1 MLERRQK
8 ASVDKRLLS
17 GPGSLARAL
26 GIRTTMTG
34 TSLTGSEIWI
44 EDHGLAPET
53 IQCGPRVGIDYAGAD
68 ASLPY
73 RFMTETVG

>member
-8 ASVDKRLLS
+8 TSVDKRLLS
-17 GPGSLARAL
+17 GPGSTAKAL
-26 GIRTTMTG
+26 GIRTKMTG
-34 TSLTGSEIWI
+34 TDLSGNEIWI
-44 EDHGLAPET
+44 EDHGLAPDE
-53 IQCGPRVGIDYAGAD
+53 IQCGPRVGIDYAGPD